1 VPPARRAAQGLIDA
15 VPGTA
20 KRTFGSGVHYVF
32 HFNVVWDHWRDL
44 AGGAWLTIRLSS
56 LALVIG
62 MALATVCA
70 YAKAAGPGAL
80 RLIVAAYVEVIR
92 NTPFLVQIFIIY
104 FSLPALG
111 IAVGANEAALA
122 AMVVNFGA
130 YGTEILRAGI
140 ESVPHGQIDAARA
153 LGLTR
158 LQTFRHVVLFP
169 ALKTVFPA
177 LASQFI
183 LLMLASSVVSAI
195 SAVEL
200 TAVTNSLQSTTFRP
214 FEFYF
219 FATALYLAMALGF
232 RAVLGG
238 IYWRVFVRGRRS

>member
-1 VPPARRAAQGLIDA
+1 MN
-15 VPGTA
+15 
-20 KRTFGSGVHYVF
+20 YVF
-32 HFNVVWDHWRDL
+32 HFNIVWDHWRDL
-44 AGGAWLTIRLSS
+44 ADGAWLTIRLS
-56 LALVIG
+56 A
-62 MALATVCA
+62 MAMVLGLIVSICTA
-70 YAKAAGPGAL
+70 YANLGHIGPL
-80 RLIVAAYVEVIR
+80 RWLVAVYVEVVR

-111 IAVGANEAALA
+111 LRLEANEAALA

-130 YGTEILRAGI
+130 YGTEILRAGV
-140 ESVPHGQIDAARA
+140 EAVPHGQIEAARS

-158 LQTFRHVVLFP
+158 LQTFRFVILFP
-169 ALKTVFPA
+169 AIKTVFPA

-183 LLMLASSVVSAI
+183 LMMLGSSIVSAI

-200 TAVTNSLQSTTFRP
+200 TAVTNTLQSTTFRA

-219 FATALYLAMALGF
+219 VTTAIYLAMALGF

-238 IYWRVFVRGRRS
+238 IYWFVFQRNRPA

>member
-1 VPPARRAAQGLIDA
+1 M
-15 VPGTA
+15 
-20 KRTFGSGVHYVF
+20 HYVF
-32 HFNVVWDHWRDL
+32 HFNVVWDHWREL
-44 AGGAWLTIRLSS
+44 AEGAWLTIRLSV
-56 LALVIG
+56 LAMVIG
-62 MALATVCA
+62 LALATVCA
-70 YAKAAGPGAL
+70 YAKASGPRAV
-80 RLIVAAYVEVIR
+80 RLGVATYVEVIR
-92 NTPFLVQIFIIY
+92 NTPFLVQIFIVF

-111 IAVGANEAALA
+111 ISMDANEAALA

-140 ESVPHGQIDAARA
+140 EAVSHGQIDAARA

-158 LQTFRHVVLFP
+158 LQTFRHAVLFP
-169 ALKTVFPA
+169 ALKIVFPA

-219 FATALYLAMALGF
+219 VAAGLYLFMALGF
-232 RAVLGG
+232 RAILGG
-238 IYWRVFVRGRRS
+238 VYWIVFVRGDRA

>member
-1 VPPARRAAQGLIDA
+1 
-15 VPGTA
+15 
-20 KRTFGSGVHYVF
+20 VHYAF
-32 HFNVVWDHWRDL
+32 HFNVVWDHWREL
-44 AGGAWLTIRLSS
+44 AEGAWLTIRLSG
-56 LALVIG
+56 LAMMIG
-62 MALATVCA
+62 LAVATVCA
-70 YAKAAGPGAL
+70 YGKAAGPSAL
-80 RLIVAAYVEVIR
+80 RWAIASYVELIR

-111 IAVGANEAALA
+111 ISVDANEAALA

-140 ESVPHGQIDAARA
+140 ESIGHGQIDASRA

-158 LQTFRHVVLFP
+158 LQTFRYVVLFP

-219 FATALYLAMALGF
+219 VATAVYLAMALAF

-238 IYWRVFVRGRRS
+238 VYWLIFVRGQRS

>member
-1 VPPARRAAQGLIDA
+1 
-15 VPGTA
+15 
-20 KRTFGSGVHYVF
+20 VHYAF
-32 HFNVVWDHWRDL
+32 HFNVVWDHWREL
-44 AGGAWLTIRLSS
+44 AQGAWLTIRLSA
-56 LALVIG
+56 LALIIG
-62 MALATVCA
+62 LAVATVCA
-70 YAKAAGPGAL
+70 YVKTTGPSAV
-80 RLIVAAYVEVIR
+80 RWIVATYVEVIR
-92 NTPFLVQIFIIY
+92 NTPFLVQIFIVF

-111 IAVGANEAALA
+111 VSLDANEAALV

-130 YGTEILRAGI
+130 YGTEILRSGI
-140 ESVPHGQIDAARA
+140 EAISHGQIDAAKA

-158 LQTFRHVVLFP
+158 LQTFRHVMLFP
-169 ALKTVFPA
+169 ALKIVFPA

-219 FATALYLAMALGF
+219 VAAGLYLVMALGF

-238 IYWRVFVRGRRS
+238 IYWFVFVRGRRI

>member
-1 VPPARRAAQGLIDA
+1 
-15 VPGTA
+15 
-20 KRTFGSGVHYVF
+20 VHYAF

-44 AGGAWLTIRLSS
+44 VEGAWLTIRLSA
-56 LALVIG
+56 LAMIIG
-62 MALATVCA
+62 LALATVCA
-70 YAKAAGPGAL
+70 YAKAAGPSPL
-80 RLIVAAYVEVIR
+80 RWTIAAYVEAIR

-104 FSLPALG
+104 FSLPTLG
-111 IAVGANEAALA
+111 ISVGANEAALA

-130 YGTEILRAGI
+130 YGTE
-140 ESVPHGQIDAARA
+140 SVGQGQVDAAKA

-200 TAVTNSLQSTTFRP
+200 TAITNSLQSTTFRP
-214 FEFYF
+214 LEFYF
-219 FATALYLAMALGF
+219 VATALYLAMALGF
-232 RAVLGG
+232 RAVFGG
-238 IYWRVFVRGRRS
+238 IYWMAFVQGQRA

>member
-1 VPPARRAAQGLIDA
+1 M
-15 VPGTA
+15 
-20 KRTFGSGVHYVF
+20 HYAF
-32 HFNVVWDHWRDL
+32 HFNVVWDHWREL
-44 AGGAWLTIRLSS
+44 AEGGLLTIRLSA
-56 LALVIG
+56 LAMAIG
-62 MALATVCA
+62 LAVATVCA
-70 YAKAAGPGAL
+70 YAKAAGPSPL
-80 RLIVAAYVEVIR
+80 RWTIAAYIELIR
-92 NTPFLVQIFIIY
+92 NTPFLVQLFIIY

-111 IAVGANEAALA
+111 VSVEANQAALA

-140 ESVPHGQIDAARA
+140 ESISHGQIDAGRA

-158 LQTFRHVVLFP
+158 LQTFRYVVLFP

-183 LLMLASSVVSAI
+183 LLMLASSIVSAI

-219 FATALYLAMALGF
+219 VATGLYLGMALGF

-238 IYWRVFVRGRRS
+238 VYWMVFVRGQRS

>member
-1 VPPARRAAQGLIDA
+1 M
-15 VPGTA
+15 
-20 KRTFGSGVHYVF
+20 HYSF

-44 AGGAWLTIRLSS
+44 AEGAWLTIELSAS
-56 LALVIG
+56 AMIFGLVV
-62 MALATVCA
+62 ATVCA
-70 YAKAAGPGAL
+70 YAKAAGPSPL
-80 RLIVAAYVEVIR
+80 RWTIAAYVEAIR

-111 IAVGANEAALA
+111 LSVDANEAALA

-130 YGTEILRAGI
+130 YGAEILRAGI
-140 ESVPHGQIDAARA
+140 ESVSHGQIDAAKA

-158 LQTFRHVVLFP
+158 LQTFRYVVLFP

-219 FATALYLAMALGF
+219 VATGLYLCMALAF
-232 RAVLGG
+232 RALLGG
-238 IYWRVFVRGRRS
+238 IYWMAFVRQQRI

>member
-1 VPPARRAAQGLIDA
+1 
-15 VPGTA
+15 
-20 KRTFGSGVHYVF
+20 VHYAF

-44 AGGAWLTIRLSS
+44 AEGAWLTIELS
-56 LALVIG
+56 AIAMAIGLV
-62 MALATVCA
+62 LATVCA
-70 YAKAAGPGAL
+70 YGKAAGPSAI
-80 RLIVAAYVEVIR
+80 RWAIATYVEIIR

-111 IAVGANEAALA
+111 ISVGANEAAIA

-140 ESVPHGQIDAARA
+140 ESIPHGQIDAAKA
-153 LGLTR
+153 IGLSR

-169 ALKTVFPA
+169 AVKTIFPA

-200 TAVTNSLQSTTFRP
+200 TAATNSLVSTTFRP

-219 FATALYLAMALGF
+219 VATGLYLMMALAF
-232 RAVLGG
+232 RAALGG
-238 IYWRVFVRGRRS
+238 VFWMVFMRGQQV

>member
-1 VPPARRAAQGLIDA
+1 
-15 VPGTA
+15 
-20 KRTFGSGVHYVF
+20 VHYTF

-44 AGGAWLTIRLSS
+44 AEGAWLTIQLS
-56 LALVIG
+56 
-62 MALATVCA
+62 ALAMTIGLAVATACA
-70 YAKAAGPGAL
+70 YAKAAGPSPL
-80 RLIVAAYVEVIR
+80 RWSIATYIEVIR

-111 IAVGANEAALA
+111 ISVGANEAAVA

-130 YGTEILRAGI
+130 YATEILRAGI
-140 ESVPHGQIDAARA
+140 ESIAHGQIDAAKA
-153 LGLTR
+153 LGLSR

-200 TAVTNSLQSTTFRP
+200 TASTNSLVSTTFRP

-219 FATALYLAMALGF
+219 VATGLYLVMALGF

-238 IYWRVFVRGRRS
+238 IYWMVFMRGQRT

>member
-1 VPPARRAAQGLIDA
+1 
-15 VPGTA
+15 
-20 KRTFGSGVHYVF
+20 VHYAF
-32 HFNVVWDHWRDL
+32 HFNVVWDHWREL
-44 AGGAWLTIRLSS
+44 ADGAWLTIRLSA
-56 LALVIG
+56 LAMMIGLVV
-62 MALATVCA
+62 ATVCA
-70 YAKAAGPGAL
+70 YAKAAGSSPL
-80 RLIVAAYVEVIR
+80 RWAIAAYVEVIR

-104 FSLPALG
+104 FSLPTFG
-111 IAVGANEAALA
+111 VSVGANEAALT

-153 LGLTR
+153 LGLSR
-158 LQTFRHVVLFP
+158 LQIFRYVVLFP

-219 FATALYLAMALGF
+219 VATGLYLVMALGF
-232 RAVLGG
+232 RAMLGG
-238 IYWRVFVRGRRS
+238 VYWMVFMRRQLV

>member
-1 VPPARRAAQGLIDA
+1 M
-15 VPGTA
+15 
-20 KRTFGSGVHYVF
+20 HYTF

-44 AGGAWLTIRLSS
+44 AEGAWLTIELSS
-56 LALVIG
+56 LSMVLG
-62 MALATVCA
+62 LAVAIVCV
-70 YAKAAGPGAL
+70 YAKAVGSAPVRWA
-80 RLIVAAYVEVIR
+80 IAAYIELIR
-92 NTPFLVQIFIIY
+92 NTPFLVQIFIVY
-104 FSLPALG
+104 FSLPAMG
-111 IAVGANEAALA
+111 ISVGANEAALA

-140 ESVPHGQIDAARA
+140 ESIARGQIDAARA
-153 LGLTR
+153 LGLTP

-169 ALKTVFPA
+169 ALKIVYPA

-219 FATALYLAMALGF
+219 VATALYLVMAVGI

-238 IYWRVFVRGRRS
+238 VYWMRFVRRQGT

>member
-1 VPPARRAAQGLIDA
+1 MN
-15 VPGTA
+15 
-20 KRTFGSGVHYVF
+20 YVF
-32 HFNVVWDHWRDL
+32 HFGIVWDHWRDL
-44 AGGAWLTIRLSS
+44 ADGAWLTVRLS
-56 LALVIG
+56 A
-62 MALATVCA
+62 MAMVLGLGLSICTA
-70 YAKAAGPGAL
+70 YAKLSRVAPL
-80 RLIVAAYVEVIR
+80 RWLIGSYVEIIR

-111 IAVGANEAALA
+111 LRLEANEAALV

-140 ESVPHGQIDAARA
+140 EAVPKGQIEAARS

-158 LQTFRHVVLFP
+158 PQTFRFVILYP
-169 ALKTVFPA
+169 AVKVVFPA

-183 LLMLASSVVSAI
+183 LMMLGSSIVSAI

-200 TAVTNSLQSTTFRP
+200 TAVTNSLQSTTFRA

-219 FATALYLAMALGF
+219 VTTAIYLALALVF

-238 IYWRVFVRGRRS
+238 LYWFVFHRDRPA

>member
-1 VPPARRAAQGLIDA
+1 M
-15 VPGTA
+15 
-20 KRTFGSGVHYVF
+20 HYAF
-32 HFNVVWDHWRDL
+32 HFNVVSDHWRDL
-44 AGGAWLTIRLSS
+44 AEGAWLTIRLSA
-56 LALVIG
+56 LAMVIG
-62 MALATVCA
+62 LAVATVCA
-70 YAKAAGPGAL
+70 YAKAAGPRPL
-80 RLIVAAYVEVIR
+80 RWTVAAYIEAIR

-111 IAVGANEAALA
+111 LSVGANEAALA

-130 YGTEILRAGI
+130 YGAEILRAGI
-140 ESVPHGQIDAARA
+140 ESVTHGQIDAARA

-158 LQTFRHVVLFP
+158 LQTFRYVVLFP

-219 FATALYLAMALGF
+219 VATALYLAMALGF
-232 RAVLGG
+232 RAVLGAL
-238 IYWRVFVRGRRS
+238 YWMVFMHRQPT

>member
-1 VPPARRAAQGLIDA
+1 M
-15 VPGTA
+15 
-20 KRTFGSGVHYVF
+20 HYAY

-44 AGGAWLTIRLSS
+44 AEGAWLTIQLSA
-56 LALVIG
+56 LAMTIG
-62 MALATVCA
+62 LAVATVCA
-70 YAKAAGPGAL
+70 YAKAAGPGPL
-80 RLIVAAYVEVIR
+80 RRAVATYVEVIR

-104 FSLPALG
+104 FSLPTLG
-111 IAVGANEAALA
+111 ISVGANEAALA
-122 AMVVNFGA
+122 AMVINFGA

-140 ESVPHGQIDAARA
+140 ESIGQGQIDAAKA
-153 LGLTR
+153 LGLSR
-158 LQTFRHVVLFP
+158 LQTFRYVVLFP

-200 TAVTNSLQSTTFRP
+200 TALTSSLVSTTFRP

-219 FATALYLAMALGF
+219 VATGLYLVMALGF

-238 IYWRVFVRGRRS
+238 VYWMVFMRRQRI